1 MFRKPLRANLFA
13 LAEGEIAALTAISE
27 LGEIS
32 AIDESDIERHLSEVT
47 DFLYGNTDGTFT
59 TEQLEEAM
67 QTVMDSYAGGIKTNY
82 RFRQSHLFRQV
93 PKLR

>member
-1 MFRKPLRANLFA
+1 MP
-13 LAEGEIAALTAISE
+13 AEIRYRCFGRGGNRALTAISE

-47 DFLYGNTDGTFT
+47 DFLYGNIDGTFT

-82 RFRQSHLFRQV
+82 RFNENSL
-93 PKLR
+93 K